1 MQHHTSLHCEPTLSE
16 RLPLTIGLVGGA
28 ITAAGQFLLL
38 FTLFFDQLGLAWA
51 PELRLLM
58 LLGLWLGLPG
68 SLALL
73 LASLIARCTGVR
85 DDGYTVGGTTGC
97 IAALLTTVGSGVWL
111 VITIVSMLPAT
122 RSPLIDQSASS
133 VSVFMPSTQLLEF
146 YIVLIFINLL
156 SFLLALL
163 GGIIGGHLG
172 STHADAASPS

>member
-1 MQHHTSLHCEPTLSE
+1 MQHTSLHCEPTLSE

-38 FTLFFDQLGLAWA
+38 FALFFDQLGLAWA

-85 DDGYTVGGTTGC
+85 DDGYTVGGTTG
-97 IAALLTTVGSGVWL
+97 
-111 VITIVSMLPAT
+111 
-122 RSPLIDQSASS
+122 
-133 VSVFMPSTQLLEF
+133 
-146 YIVLIFINLL
+146 
-156 SFLLALL
+156 
-163 GGIIGGHLG
+163 
-172 STHADAASPS
+172 